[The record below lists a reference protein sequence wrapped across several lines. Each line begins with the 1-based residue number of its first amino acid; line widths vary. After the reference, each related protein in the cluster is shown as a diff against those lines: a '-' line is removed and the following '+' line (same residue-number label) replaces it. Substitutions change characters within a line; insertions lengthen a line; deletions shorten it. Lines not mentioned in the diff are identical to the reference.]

1 MDRAMA
7 APDPSRTPLSRQP
20 SITASGRSTPARPS
34 LDNMRAGGFRSSR
47 PSFSSS
53 TTRDPTQLPL
63 DASSHAYRSEME
75 IVKAENDALRQRV
88 RALERALRAR
98 RRDSSLSSVDAG
110 RQAELRQ
117 MDLSNGGVGG
127 VAGPRERSESQ
138 STTASSHLLGTS
150 AQRESSSRR
159 PMPSTTTTT
168 TTAPGVVPGVTD
180 EDLRVGESAASSMG
194 RS

>member
-1 MDRAMA
+1 
-7 APDPSRTPLSRQP
+7 
-20 SITASGRSTPARPS
+20 
-34 LDNMRAGGFRSSR
+34 MRAGSLRSNR
-47 PSFSSS
+47 PSFSS

-63 DASSHAYRSEME
+63 DPSSHAYRSEME

-110 RQAELRQ
+110 RQADLRQ
-117 MDLSNGGVGG
+117 IDLSNGGVGG

-159 PMPSTTTTT
+159 PMPSSSSA
-168 TTAPGVVPGVTD
+168 TTAPVVVPGVTD
-180 EDLRVGESAASSMG
+180 EDLRVGESAASTLG